1 MRVMHSADRTMFTFF
16 TNSAIRKK
24 TCEVDSKSSSEQ
36 MKAKLA
42 GYTRG

>member
-24 TCEVDSKSSSEQ
+24 TCEVDSKI
-36 MKAKLA
+36 KL
-42 GYTRG
+42 GTDEG